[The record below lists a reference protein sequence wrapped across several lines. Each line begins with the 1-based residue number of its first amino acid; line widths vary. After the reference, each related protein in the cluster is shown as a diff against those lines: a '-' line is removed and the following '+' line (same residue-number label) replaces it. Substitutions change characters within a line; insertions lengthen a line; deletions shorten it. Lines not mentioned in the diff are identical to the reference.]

1 MTPGNVEGEK
11 EREKCKGTFPEIGFL
26 PKGVSL
32 SAHADLKLFDSNAIL
47 SKRTSGLDSVV

>member
-32 SAHADLKLFDSNAIL
+32 SAHADLKPFDSNAIL
-47 SKRTSGLDSVV
+47 SKRTSGLDSMV